1 MSVTYADHTDLWL
14 KSILLAPSKVTND
27 KDISHY
33 WKEKQVSSLNS
44 LKFAGDKDKVVSN
57 SRYGQS
63 TLTKRKNTLELKLL
77 AWLKHNEEK
86 TCKNQHGC
94 SFLSLDPLYSASVPI
109 ESRDHIFFECSFT

>member
-1 MSVTYADHTDLWL
+1 MTYADHTDLWL

-33 WKEKQVSSLNS
+33 WKEKQASSLNS